1 MERLSTERPSGLSGN
16 MLRVWGI
23 LFLLA
28 GIVSRGILQTR
39 LLGVGS
45 STNQQLLELMQK
57 DPNAMAITTAALVMQ
72 AIECCA
78 VPIFAFL
85 LVEGFCHTKD
95 WKKYALRISGVALLS
110 ELPYNLVASSQVLDM
125 SSRNPVFGL
134 LLGMVVL
141 YFFRR
146 YEEKGTKNTMVKLC
160 VVVAA
165 ILWAEMLRVEHGT
178 LIMVSVSVLW
188 LLRNKTNLRALGG
201 AVAGM
206 VCVVFS
212 PFYLATAMGFLPIHL
227 YNGEQGN
234 GNRWVNYLVYP
245 VLLLIV
251 GVLGI
256 LVF

>member
-1 MERLSTERPSGLSGN
+1 MERLTNEKPSGLSGN

-23 LFLLA
+23 LFVLA

-45 STNQQLLELMQK
+45 STNQQLLELM
-57 DPNAMAITTAALVMQ
+57 DAAPGAMAIATAALVMQ
-72 AIECCA
+72 AIEGCA

-95 WKKYALRISGVALLS
+95 WKKYALRIAGVAILS
-110 ELPYNLVASSQVLDM
+110 ELPYNLVAGGKILDM
-125 SSRNPVFGL
+125 TGRNPVFGL
-134 LLGMVVL
+134 LLGMAVL
-141 YFFRR
+141 YFCRR
-146 YEEKGTKNTMVKLC
+146 YEEKGAKNTMVKLC
-160 VVVAA
+160 VIAAA
-165 ILWAEMLRVEHGT
+165 ILWAEILQVEHGV
-178 LIMVSVSVLW
+178 LMIVSVGVLW
-188 LLRNKTNLRALGG
+188 LLRGKTNLRALGG

-206 VCVVFS
+206 TCMIIS

-234 GNRWVNYLVYP
+234 GNRWANYLAYP

-251 GVLGI
+251 GVFGL
-256 LVF
+256 LAF

>member
-1 MERLSTERPSGLSGN
+1 
-16 MLRVWGI
+16 MLRVWGT

-28 GIVSRGILQTR
+28 GIVSRGILQTH

-45 STNQQLLELMQK
+45 NTNQQLLELMEK
-57 DPNAMAITTAALVMQ
+57 NPNAMAIATAALVLQ

-85 LVEGFCHTKD
+85 LVEGFRHTKD
-95 WKKYALRISGVALLS
+95 WKKYALRIAGVAVLS
-110 ELPYNLVASSQVLDM
+110 ELPYNLVASGQLLDM
-125 SSRNPVFGL
+125 SSRNPAFGL
-134 LLGMVVL
+134 LLGMAVL
-141 YFFRR
+141 YFCRR
-146 YEEKGTKNTMVKLC
+146 YEEKVAKNTAIKLC
-160 VVVAA
+160 VIVAA
-165 ILWAEMLRVEHGT
+165 ILWAEMLQVEHGVL
-178 LIMVSVSVLW
+178 LIVSVSVLW

-206 VCVVFS
+206 VCMLIS

-234 GNRWVNYLVYP
+234 GNRWVNYLAYP

-251 GVLGI
+251 ALVGL